1 MKKLTKKRKKYIYIL
16 TFILLL
22 FMFILTLQIKTD
34 GMKSAREANVY
45 YRVYTKENGWSRWS
59 KNGLTIGNKKN
70 SILNVQIKTKS
81 KYSGITSYKI
91 YNGDWSK
98 YYDSKT
104 EEGNYKK
111 IKNSNI
117 KAIKIFNDS
126 ELRKKYQICYR
137 TYNKTNKWLNWV
149 CEDEISGNI
158 NENITAIEIKQ
169 IPNNVIKNEYL
180 KGYDLVEI
188 SNIGF

>member
-1 MKKLTKKRKKYIYIL
+1 MKKLTRKRKNFIYIV

-22 FMFILTLQIKTD
+22 FMFVLTLQIKTD
-34 GMKSAREANVY
+34 GMKNANEATVY

-59 KNGLTIGNKKN
+59 KNGITSGNKKDN
-70 SILNVQIKTKS
+70 ILNIQIKTKS

-91 YNGDWSK
+91 YNDDWSK

-104 EEGNYKK
+104 EEGKFKK

-137 TYNKTNKWLNWV
+137 THNKTNKWLNWV

-180 KGYDLVEI
+180 KDYDLIEI

>member
-1 MKKLTKKRKKYIYIL
+1 MKKLTRKRKNFIYIV

-22 FMFILTLQIKTD
+22 FMFVLTLQIKTD
-34 GMKSAREANVY
+34 GMKNANEATVY

-59 KNGLTIGNKKN
+59 KNGITSGNKKDN
-70 SILNVQIKTKS
+70 ILNIQIKTKS

-91 YNGDWSK
+91 YNDDWSK

-104 EEGNYKK
+104 EEGNFKK

-137 TYNKTNKWLNWV
+137 THNKTNKWLNWV

-180 KGYDLVEI
+180 KDYDLIEI

>member
-1 MKKLTKKRKKYIYIL
+1 
-16 TFILLL
+16 
-22 FMFILTLQIKTD
+22 MFVLTLQIKTD
-34 GMKSAREANVY
+34 GMKSANEATVY

-59 KNGLTIGNKKN
+59 KNGITSGNKKDN
-70 SILNVQIKTKS
+70 ILNIQIKTKS
-81 KYSGITSYKI
+81 KYSGITTYKI
-91 YNGDWSK
+91 YNKNWSK

-104 EEGNYKK
+104 EEGNFKK

-180 KGYDLVEI
+180 KDYDLIEI

>member
-1 MKKLTKKRKKYIYIL
+1 MKKLTRKRKNFIYIV

-22 FMFILTLQIKTD
+22 FMFVLTLQIKTD
-34 GMKSAREANVY
+34 GMKNANEATVY

-59 KNGLTIGNKKN
+59 KNGITSGNKKN
-70 SILNVQIKTKS
+70 NILNIQIKTKS
-81 KYSGITSYKI
+81 KYSGITAFKI
-91 YNGDWSK
+91 YNKNWSK

-104 EEGNYKK
+104 DEGNYKK
-111 IKNSNI
+111 LKSSNI

-137 TYNKTNKWLNWV
+137 THNKTNKWLNWV

-180 KGYDLVEI
+180 KDYDLIEI

>member
-1 MKKLTKKRKKYIYIL
+1 MKKLTRKRKNFIYIV

-22 FMFILTLQIKTD
+22 FMFVLTLQIKTD
-34 GMKSAREANVY
+34 GMKNANEATVY

-59 KNGLTIGNKKN
+59 KNGITSGNKKN
-70 SILNVQIKTKS
+70 NILNIQIKTKS
-81 KYSGITSYKI
+81 KYSGITAFKI
-91 YNGDWSK
+91 YNKNWSK

-104 EEGNYKK
+104 DEGNYKK
-111 IKNSNI
+111 LKSSNI

-137 TYNKTNKWLNWV
+137 TYNKKNKWLNWV
-149 CEDEISGNI
+149 CEDEISGNK

-180 KGYDLVEI
+180 KDYDLIEI

>member
-137 TYNKTNKWLNWV
+137 TYNKTSKWLNWV